1 MAHQNN
7 HMQRLSTT
15 WQGTTQDRKKAACM
29 YLGTA
34 DQYCMMNNCAELM
47 RFTITAAVFAQAQPR
62 TLKRMP
68 GKRDNSELD
77 VDQLRAELQVTK
89 RRATML
95 EAELKRRTC
104 NHNFEFRHVSGPRD
118 NGEHELVCSKCGL
131 TY

>member
-15 WQGTTQDRKKAACM
+15 WQGTTQDRKKAASM

-47 RFTITAAVFAQAQPR
+47 CFITTAAVFAQAQHR

-68 GKRDNSELD
+68 DKRGNSELD
-77 VDQLRAELQVTK
+77 VDELRAVLQVTK
-89 RRATML
+89 
-95 EAELKRRTC
+95 KG
-104 NHNFEFRHVSGPRD
+104 GPPYWK
-118 NGEHELVCSKCGL
+118 LS
-131 TY
+131 